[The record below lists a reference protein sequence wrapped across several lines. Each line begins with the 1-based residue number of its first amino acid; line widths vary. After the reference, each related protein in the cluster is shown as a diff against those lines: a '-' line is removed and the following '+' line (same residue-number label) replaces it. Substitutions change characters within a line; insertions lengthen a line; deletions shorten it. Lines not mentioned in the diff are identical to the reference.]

1 MWCLEVDAPSF
12 CQIECKKGCLYR
24 LLWHWSKISDSSPPF
39 LTSKYKNHFKYNLY
53 QISLNFCQWNCFKTL
68 LNVFK
73 MSHTLFSSQP
83 YFNYRVLHVFRINTP
98 ISRVGFLLYSFH
110 ITSSYS
116 PRWALVVL
124 FVRVTNTIC

>member
-1 MWCLEVDAPSF
+1 MRRGSARLSV
-12 CQIECKKGCLYR
+12 KKGVCTDCNDIEARSLTQV
-24 LLWHWSKISDSSPPF
+24 LF